1 MALPSGKHQGRPAV
15 FILGVNVGPAF
26 KQEPHHTH
34 MALLSGMHQG
44 RPAVVILGVNVHP
57 GRNKQPYHRYI
68 TRSAVR
74 EKGILCKVNPLL
86 I

>member
-1 MALPSGKHQGRPAV
+1 MILISGKTQGRVILGVDVSPVFEQEPHHIHMALQSGKHQGRPAAEV
-15 FILGVNVGPAF
+15 AF
-26 KQEPHHTH
+26 
-34 MALLSGMHQG
+34 
-44 RPAVVILGVNVHP
+44 VNVHP

-68 TRSAVR
+68 PPFAVR